1 MNIAAYLILGGIILA
16 LVINFAI
23 SSNNI
28 FKIVSYCLEQN
39 SVSNYWT
46 MFFKSSFSF
55 RALISS
61 TLGLIVALMIFLVIT
76 PYILIRT
83 FSKKEPL
90 ISAAEL
96 SEPVKESYLNS
107 EVQKTKE
114 DPNRFMPK

>member
-23 SSNNI
+23 SSKNI

-39 SVSNYWT
+39 SISNYWS
-46 MFFKSSFSF
+46 MFFKTSFSF

-61 TLGLIVALMIFLVIT
+61 TLGLIIAFMIFLVIT

-83 FSKKEPL
+83 FSKKETPTNAL
-90 ISAAEL
+90 EL
-96 SEPVKESYLNS
+96 SKPIKESYLNS

>member
-1 MNIAAYLILGGIILA
+1 
-16 LVINFAI
+16 
-23 SSNNI
+23 
-28 FKIVSYCLEQN
+28 
-39 SVSNYWT
+39 
-46 MFFKSSFSF
+46 
-55 RALISS
+55 
-61 TLGLIVALMIFLVIT
+61 MIFLVIT

-114 DPNRFMPK
+114 DPDRFMPK